1 MASRT
6 AGTTGNDGVPTR
18 RTTARYGWVPDLPDA
33 RDQVYSA
40 PHVAATKLPPSVD
53 LTPTMPAVYDQG
65 QLGSCTAN
73 ALGAAFEF
81 DRTKQKLAD
90 FMPSRLFN
98 CYNER
103 VIEDS
108 VSTDSGAQIRDGVK
122 TLAKQGVC
130 PESEWPYTLDRFDDK
145 PPASCFTH
153 AKKSTVTSYQRV
165 AQTLSQLK
173 GCLAAGF
180 PIVIGFT
187 VYDSFE
193 SDEVARTGVVPMP
206 DLENEHILGGHA
218 VLVVGYDEASQRF
231 RLRNSWGTG

>member
-122 TLAKQGVC
+122 TLAKQ
-130 PESEWPYTLDRFDDK
+130 
-145 PPASCFTH
+145 
-153 AKKSTVTSYQRV
+153 STVTSYQRV